1 MSEQNT
7 EVVIEDESSLA
18 SSGDEKVTKPSR
30 EDQIEEELTR
40 VRSEVQEQGMMAR
53 LLADSDIQQVLAAKQ
68 KGQKL
73 KIIAGEDASE
83 PVEKAPANLS
93 DLSPEQLTEHIV
105 KKAAKVVETS
115 VDAKLNDIKQMLSGL
130 QGFVQQSEGEKVDG
144 LMKKAQEEHRDFD
157 AYRTEMINIAK
168 KHPGHTPE
176 ELYALAKLKR
186 GVLFAD
192 REEAQVESERPSG
205 TQTERENGKREK
217 MKPGARG
224 FDEHLMARLEKLTFP
239 KGFHEPQE

>member
-1 MSEQNT
+1 MSEENT
-7 EVVIEDESSLA
+7 EVVIADESALEPA
-18 SSGDEKVTKPSR
+18 GDEKVTKPSR

-40 VRSEVQEQGMMAR
+40 VRGEVREQGMMAQ

-73 KIIAGEDASE
+73 KIMTGEDVVE
-83 PVEKAPANLS
+83 TVEKTPANLS

-157 AYRTEMINIAK
+157 AYRNEMINIAK

-176 ELYALAKLKR
+176 ELYALAKLKK
-186 GVLFAD
+186 GVLFRD
-192 REEAQVESERPSG
+192 DSEPDVTSERPSG
-205 TQTERENGKREK
+205 TQTEQQNGKREK

-224 FDEHLMARLEKLTFP
+224 FDDHLMARLEKLTFP
-239 KGFHEPQE
+239 KGFHEPDA